1 MLVKYTTQLVKESSV
16 NYRVCDVQA
25 DSPRSIAEVLAEGLE
40 LSTKLQEEMWVLM
53 LNVKCKIIGASM
65 ISRGGIS
72 SCAADTREVF
82 RPAIVAGAYAVIL
95 AHNHPSGDPT
105 PSEGDLTI
113 TKRLK
118 EAGEILG
125 VQVLDHIIV
134 GDHIYHSMKEHGEVF

>member
-25 DSPRSIAEVLAEGLE
+25 NAPRAIAEVLMNGLE

-65 ISRGGIS
+65 VSRGGIS
-72 SCAADTREVF
+72 SSAADPREVF

-105 PSEGDLTI
+105 PSGGDLTV

-134 GDHIYHSMKEHGEVF
+134 GDNTYHSMKENGEVL